1 MKLSASSA
9 TPLYLQLH
17 DDLVKNIRNNHL
29 KPGDRL
35 PTESELRETYS
46 VSRVTVRKALGA
58 LVEEGYLDRK
68 SGKGTFIRTPKIQR
82 GRSSNA
88 LSFSRMCELRGLK
101 PGAQVIKMALEA
113 PSNKARET
121 LQLTPQQKVLNIE
134 RVRTADDTPVILEIN
149 TFPDSFSFL
158 FSENL
163 NDTSLYKLLEDKYD
177 IILDNSSKTIDMVF
191 ADHKQAEPLNVKKG
205 YPLLRFNSMVRDK
218 ENKVINLCQQ
228 LCLGDKFKLIV

>member
-82 GRSSNA
+82 GLSSNA
-88 LSFSRMCELRGLK
+88 LSF
-101 PGAQVIKMALEA
+101 
-113 PSNKARET
+113 
-121 LQLTPQQKVLNIE
+121 
-134 RVRTADDTPVILEIN
+134 
-149 TFPDSFSFL
+149 
-158 FSENL
+158 
-163 NDTSLYKLLEDKYD
+163 
-177 IILDNSSKTIDMVF
+177 
-191 ADHKQAEPLNVKKG
+191 
-205 YPLLRFNSMVRDK
+205 
-218 ENKVINLCQQ
+218 
-228 LCLGDKFKLIV
+228 